1 MSELACPIELGMG
14 PLIQLPD
21 RSRAL
26 SEGKSEKKA
35 GGMVPCSHREEGVA
49 QYSGRTWVELNNT
62 GKSWRNSALQQL
74 HACEFISI
82 KELINRSPDLRSL
95 EALQSRSC
103 HK

>member
-35 GGMVPCSHREEGVA
+35 GGMVPCSHREGGMLGCGSV
-49 QYSGRTWVELNNT
+49 QWSDLGRTYQY
-62 GKSWRNSALQQL
+62 R
-74 HACEFISI
+74 
-82 KELINRSPDLRSL
+82 
-95 EALQSRSC
+95 
-103 HK
+103 